1 MKVLLITDQHF
12 GVRNDNVHYVDQYR
26 KFYTEKVLPIIDKEG
41 ITEVL
46 CLGDTFDRRKGVN
59 FNSLEAA
66 KDMWFRPLEDRGVK
80 MTMLLGNHDIYFKN
94 TLRVN
99 SPELLLGEFNN
110 IEIIYCPGERLIGG
124 KKMMLVPWICDENRE
139 ATWEA
144 IQDTDADYCMGHF
157 ELNGF
162 DPIPGFT
169 MTHGDDPNLLKKFKM
184 VCSGHFHCKST
195 KGNINYLGNPN
206 QLYWNDYGQDRGFHI
221 LNTKTGKL
229 KFYRNPYETFN
240 KIYYK
245 DDLSLS
251 PLDIKKLEGT
261 YVKMIVEDKNDQV
274 KFDSIVRRLQAADLA
289 DLKIIEDMNY
299 GLDEVETDVEVE
311 DTLTILE
318 QCVSE
323 FEKKDDI
330 FKILK
335 SLYMEASDVC
345 VT

>member
-12 GVRNDNVHYVDQYR
+12 GVRNDNLHYVERYR
-26 KFYTEKVLPIIDKEG
+26 KFYTEKVLPTIDKEG

-59 FNSLEAA
+59 FASLEAA
-66 KDMWFRPLEDRGVK
+66 KDMWFRPLEERGVK
-80 MTMLLGNHDIYFKN
+80 MTMLIGNHDIYFKN

-124 KKMMLVPWICDENRE
+124 KKMMLVPWICEENRE
-139 ATWEA
+139 SSWEA
-144 IQDTDADYCMGHF
+144 IQDTDAEYCMGHF

-162 DPIPGFT
+162 DPIPGYT
-169 MTHGDDPNLLKKFKM
+169 MTHGDDPTPFKKFKM
-184 VCSGHFHCKST
+184 VCTGHYHVKST
-195 KGNINYLGNPN
+195 KSNIHYLGNPC

-221 LNTKTGKL
+221 LNTSTQKL
-229 KFYRNPYETFN
+229 KFYKNPYNTFT
-240 KIYYK
+240 KIYYN
-245 DDLSLS
+245 DDISLS
-251 PLDIKKLEGT
+251 PVATKKLEGQ
-261 YVKMIVEDKNDQV
+261 YVKLIVESKLDQV

-289 DLKIIEDMNY
+289 DLKVIEDTTYEM
-299 GLDEVETDVEVE
+299 DVDDDVEVE

-323 FEKKDDI
+323 FDNKHEI

-335 SLYMEASDVC
+335 TLYMEASDVC

>member
-12 GVRNDNVHYVDQYR
+12 GVRNDNLHYVERYR
-26 KFYTEKVLPIIDKEG
+26 KFYTEKVLPTIDKEG

-59 FNSLEAA
+59 FSSLEAA
-66 KDMWFRPLEDRGVK
+66 KEMWFRPLQDRGVK
-80 MTMLLGNHDIYFKN
+80 MTMLIGNHDIYFKN

-124 KKMMLVPWICDENRE
+124 KKMMLIPWICDENRE
-139 ATWEA
+139 ATWES
-144 IQDTDADYCMGHF
+144 IQDTDAEYCMGHF

-169 MTHGDDPNLLKKFKM
+169 MTHGDDPTPLQKFKM
-184 VCSGHFHCKST
+184 VCTGHYHVKST
-195 KGNINYLGNPN
+195 KANINYLGNPC

-221 LNTKTGKL
+221 LNTSTQKL
-229 KFYRNPYETFN
+229 KFYKNPYHTFN
-240 KIYYK
+240 KIYYN
-245 DDLSLS
+245 DDITLS
-251 PLDIKKLEGT
+251 PVAIKKLEGT
-261 YVKMIVEDKNDQV
+261 YVKLIVESKTDQV

-289 DLKIIEDMNY
+289 DLKIIEDMSY
-299 GLDEVETDVEVE
+299 ELDDVDDVEVE

-323 FEKKDDI
+323 FENKDDI

-335 SLYMEASDVC
+335 TLYMEASDVC

>member
-12 GVRNDNVHYVDQYR
+12 GVRNDNLHYVERYR
-26 KFYTEKVLPIIDKEG
+26 KFYTEKVLPTIDKEG

-59 FNSLEAA
+59 FASLEAA
-66 KDMWFRPLEDRGVK
+66 KEMWFRPLEERGVK
-80 MTMLLGNHDIYFKN
+80 MTMLIGNHDIYFKN
-94 TLRVN
+94 TLRVI

-124 KKMMLVPWICDENRE
+124 KKMMLVPWICEENRE
-139 ATWEA
+139 SSWEA
-144 IQDTDADYCMGHF
+144 IQDTDAEYCRGHF

-169 MTHGDDPNLLKKFKM
+169 MTHGDDPTPLQKFKM
-184 VCSGHFHCKST
+184 VCTGHYHVKST
-195 KGNINYLGNPN
+195 KSNIHYLGNPC

-221 LNTKTGKL
+221 LNTSTQKL
-229 KFYRNPYETFN
+229 KFYKNPYNTFT
-240 KIYYK
+240 KIYYN
-245 DDLSLS
+245 DDIILS
-251 PLDIKKLEGT
+251 PVATKKLEGQ
-261 YVKMIVEDKNDQV
+261 YVKLIVESKLDQV

-289 DLKIIEDMNY
+289 DLKVIEDTTY
-299 GLDEVETDVEVE
+299 ELDVDDDVEVE

-323 FEKKDDI
+323 FDNKHVI

-335 SLYMEASDVC
+335 TLYMEASDVC

>member
-12 GVRNDNVHYVDQYR
+12 GVRNDNLHYVERYR
-26 KFYTEKVLPIIDKEG
+26 KFYTEKVLPTIDKEG

-59 FNSLEAA
+59 FASLEAA
-66 KDMWFRPLEDRGVK
+66 KEMWFRPLQERGVK
-80 MTMLLGNHDIYFKN
+80 MTMLIGNHDIYFKN

-124 KKMMLVPWICDENRE
+124 KKMMLVPWICEENRE
-139 ATWEA
+139 SSWEA
-144 IQDTDADYCMGHF
+144 IQDTDAEYCMGHF

-162 DPIPGFT
+162 DPIPGYT
-169 MTHGDDPNLLKKFKM
+169 MTHGDDPTPFKKFKM
-184 VCSGHFHCKST
+184 VCTGHYHVKST
-195 KGNINYLGNPN
+195 KSNIHYLGNPC

-221 LNTKTGKL
+221 LNTSTQKL
-229 KFYRNPYETFN
+229 KFYKNPYNTFT
-240 KIYYK
+240 KIYYN
-245 DDLSLS
+245 DDISLS
-251 PLDIKKLEGT
+251 PVATKKLEGQ
-261 YVKMIVEDKNDQV
+261 YVKLIVESKLDQV

-289 DLKIIEDMNY
+289 DLKVIEDTTYEM
-299 GLDEVETDVEVE
+299 DVDDDVEVE

-323 FEKKDDI
+323 FDNKHEI

-335 SLYMEASDVC
+335 TLYMEASDVC

>member
-12 GVRNDNVHYVDQYR
+12 GVRNDNLHYVERYR
-26 KFYTEKVLPIIDKEG
+26 KFYTEKVLPTIDKEG

-59 FNSLEAA
+59 FASLEAA
-66 KDMWFRPLEDRGVK
+66 KEMWFRPLEERGVK
-80 MTMLLGNHDIYFKN
+80 MTMLIGNHDIYFKN

-124 KKMMLVPWICDENRE
+124 KKMMLVPWICEENRE
-139 ATWEA
+139 SSWEA
-144 IQDTDADYCMGHF
+144 IQDTDAEYCMGHF

-162 DPIPGFT
+162 DPIPGYT
-169 MTHGDDPNLLKKFKM
+169 MTHGDDPTPFKKFKM
-184 VCSGHFHCKST
+184 VCTGHYHVKST
-195 KGNINYLGNPN
+195 KSNIHYLGNPC

-221 LNTKTGKL
+221 LNTSTQKL
-229 KFYRNPYETFN
+229 KFYKNPYNTFT
-240 KIYYK
+240 KIYYN
-245 DDLSLS
+245 DDISLS
-251 PLDIKKLEGT
+251 PVATKKLEGQ
-261 YVKMIVEDKNDQV
+261 YVKLIVESKLDQV

-289 DLKIIEDMNY
+289 DLKVIEDTTYEM
-299 GLDEVETDVEVE
+299 DVDDDVEVE

-323 FEKKDDI
+323 FDNKHEI

-335 SLYMEASDVC
+335 TLYMEASDVC